1 MSSTNIPD
9 SYTSADPDH
18 ELHNN
23 KDQLSNAT
31 TTNHTKKRRHT
42 GVGVLI
48 ITEYMGNPYLVLGR
62 EEYKSIKQ
70 NGQYMIPLY
79 EEFGGGIQRRKLGL
93 ELNACFELR
102 EETCNLLNFTSS
114 PDVLLS
120 GVNRYFDIP
129 FREDRMYRL
138 YVVFIPD
145 FVKLLPY
152 FYMNRTCLQRKTRYP
167 GGRLNTYL
175 EMDNIKLVSL
185 DSIKNA
191 IDKSNNYICFNH
203 EDTLWNYEQNKPYR
217 GTLRVDDDT
226 FISERLC
233 QFLNSKQAAETEK
246 VTGLD
251 ACYNI
256 YDTVNNQ
263 EQIDSNSEDEVKAK
277 HKVIKLAHPQKH
289 MYNPDNTYDNFL
301 VGTYYIAPEQV

>member
-1 MSSTNIPD
+1 MEPTNIH
-9 SYTSADPDH
+9 TSCADTNQSA
-18 ELHNN
+18 E
-23 KDQLSNAT
+23 QNANGEQT
-31 TTNHTKKRRHT
+31 TVIQSRKRRHT

-48 ITEYMGNPYLVLGR
+48 LTEYMGNYYMVLGR

-102 EETCNLLNFTSS
+102 EETSNLLNFTDRPS
-114 PDVLLS
+114 VLLE

-138 YVVFIPD
+138 YVIFIPE
-145 FVKLLPY
+145 FVKVLPY
-152 FYMNRTCLQRKTRYP
+152 FYMNRACLQRKTRYP

-175 EMDNIKLVSL
+175 EMDNIKLVPL
-185 DSIKNA
+185 DGIKNT
-191 IDKSNNYICFNH
+191 INTSGNYICFNH
-203 EDTLWNYEQNKPYR
+203 EDTQWNYEQKPPYK
-217 GTLRVDDDT
+217 GTLRVDEET

-233 QFLNSKQAAETEK
+233 QFLNSKQGNEGN
-246 VTGLD
+246 GLD

-256 YDTVNNQ
+256 CNAITENP
-263 EQIDSNSEDEVKAK
+263 ESAGI
-277 HKVIKLAHPQKH
+277 IKLNQPMKH
-289 MYNPDNTYDNFL
+289 MYNSDNKYDNFL
-301 VGTYYIAPEQV
+301 VGTYYVSPQQE

>member
-1 MSSTNIPD
+1 MASINASINTSSVCTVDTDKEQNVD
-9 SYTSADPDH
+9 
-18 ELHNN
+18 
-23 KDQLSNAT
+23 LSKETGHVTHA
-31 TTNHTKKRRHT
+31 KKRRHT

-48 ITEYMGNPYLVLGR
+48 LTEYMGNNYMVLGR

-102 EETCNLLNFTSS
+102 EETSNLLNFTDS
-114 PDVLLS
+114 PNVLLE

-138 YVVFIPD
+138 YVIFIPE
-145 FVKLLPY
+145 FVKILPY

-175 EMDNIKLVSL
+175 EMDNIKLVPL
-185 DSIKNA
+185 DSIKNT
-191 IDKSNNYICFNH
+191 INNGSNYLCFNH
-203 EDTLWNYEQNKPYR
+203 DDTQWNYAQKLPYK
-217 GTLRVDDDT
+217 GTLRVDEDT

-233 QFLNSKQAAETEK
+233 QFLNSKQSDEGS
-246 VTGLD
+246 GLD

-256 YDTVNNQ
+256 CNAITENP
-263 EQIDSNSEDEVKAK
+263 ETAGL
-277 HKVIKLAHPQKH
+277 IKLSQPQKH
-289 MYNPDNTYDNFL
+289 MYNPDNKYDNFL
-301 VGTYYIAPEQV
+301 VGTYYTVATQL